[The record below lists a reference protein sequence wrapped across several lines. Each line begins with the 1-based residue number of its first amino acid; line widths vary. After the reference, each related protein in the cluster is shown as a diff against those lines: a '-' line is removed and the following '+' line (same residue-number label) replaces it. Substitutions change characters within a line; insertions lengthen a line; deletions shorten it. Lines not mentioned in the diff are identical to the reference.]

1 MPLPVLT
8 RRCYVAQWTPA
19 ERAIKEAIKIVEA
32 AGSDASLTDAVMFLD
47 KAFGRVADFV
57 DGALTKEYQAP
68 PPYPEEERAPGF
80 RSEWLSTFCSV
91 CDCRQFTAPGGAT
104 CAHGHGGAEGI
115 YPKEI
120 P

>member
-8 RRCYVAQWTPA
+8 RRYYVAQWTPA

-57 DGALTKEYQAP
+57 DGALT
-68 PPYPEEERAPGF
+68 EERAPGF

>member
-1 MPLPVLT
+1 MTNGRAAVFANEFNRYRAMPGKP
-8 RRCYVAQWTPA
+8 
-19 ERAIKEAIKIVEA
+19 
-32 AGSDASLTDAVMFLD
+32 
-47 KAFGRVADFV
+47 
-57 DGALTKEYQAP
+57 
-68 PPYPEEERAPGF
+68 EERAPGF

>member
-1 MPLPVLT
+1 MTNGRAAVFANEFNRYRAMPGK
-8 RRCYVAQWTPA
+8 PA
-19 ERAIKEAIKIVEA
+19 AVECVRVGCA
-32 AGSDASLTDAVMFLD
+32 AVRDLILF
-47 KAFGRVADFV
+47 
-57 DGALTKEYQAP
+57 
-68 PPYPEEERAPGF
+68 EEERAPGF